1 MLLNVSL
8 PPPPPT
14 PRVLAYSDFYS
25 AVFSFG
31 YIIIIFKYRS
41 VRGPDLDIMGGGGKG
56 AVSKVWSEYR
66 GEGRGPS
73 LGSASAVG
81 FRLDRFWIIF
91 LLSL

>member
-8 PPPPPT
+8 G
-14 PRVLAYSDFYS
+14 VLAYSDFCS

-41 VRGPDLDIMGGGGKG
+41 VRGPDLDIRGGGGGKG

>member
-1 MLLNVSL
+1 MTNTSWCLMLLNVSL
-8 PPPPPT
+8 G
-14 PRVLAYSDFYS
+14 VLAYSDFCC

-41 VRGPDLDIMGGGGKG
+41 VRGPDLDIRGGGGGKG

-73 LGSASAVG
+73 LDPPLPSVFA
-81 FRLDRFWIIF
+81 
-91 LLSL
+91 

>member
-8 PPPPPT
+8 PPT
-14 PRVLAYSDFYS
+14 PRVLAYSDFSS

-41 VRGPDLDIMGGGGKG
+41 VRGPDLDIRGGGRKG

-73 LGSASAVG
+73 L
-81 FRLDRFWIIF
+81 DPP
-91 LLSL
+91 LLSVFA